1 MVKGP
6 FGSKLPHQ
14 WSANRYVEIPLET
27 IKHGHRMDPQER
39 IFLDAV
45 EKGDKS
51 SVIRCL
57 SSQPAVSV
65 NCTDMLGR
73 SAIQIAVDNENIE
86 LVELLLR
93 QEGVKI
99 GDALL
104 YAIREG
110 VYRIVEMLIEHPSIS
125 REMLGADW
133 SRTRYVD
140 DESFDYSPDIS
151 PVMLAAH
158 CNQFEILQLLLVHGA
173 NIDRPHQLSCSC
185 ARCQARVHED
195 SLRHSLLR
203 INTYKAL
210 ASPAW
215 ISLTSADPVLTAFQL
230 SWELDHLALRENEFK
245 DTYLQLGQQC
255 RKYACDLLDQCRSS
269 EEVTAV
275 LNRTSEEDLPQDTD
289 KLTLSRLKLAL
300 KFEQKQFVAHPHCQQ
315 LLTSIWYAGLPG
327 WRKRN
332 GVMKFLTCIGLILIL
347 PLMSFYYLIFPR
359 SQIGQLL
366 RSPFM
371 KFLYHSASFGVFLF
385 LLVCA
390 STDVINSVPMRDRL
404 RGPEPSGLEW
414 MIVLWVTGF
423 VWAECKQLWDE
434 GLKAYIRQWWNWLD
448 FIMLS
453 LYLATFALRV
463 VAYFQIE
470 SGRYG
475 DRLMERK
482 DWPVNDPTLISEGLF
497 AVANVFSFA
506 RIIYLFQAN
515 QHLGPLQISL
525 GCMLIDIAKFLFI
538 FFLVV
543 SSFACGLNQL
553 YWYYQSTADSTE
565 EDMFFTLFSSYVTLF
580 WSMFSLT
587 TPSKMEL
594 KSTQV
599 FTMTVGEL
607 MFMAYHAMAIIVLL
621 NMLIAMMSSSF
632 QEIENHA
639 DMEWKFARSKLWM
652 GYFDEG
658 STLPAPFNLIVSP
671 KSLYYLVTWVRSV
684 ICRHT
689 SRGDSRQRK
698 SSEGNIRSKQT
709 VAPSELKVF
718 KTKQSAELYSEAQVR
733 PSSAGLVN
741 IPQVEPASAKID
753 SGQQYQDVM
762 RRLICRYIHQSKKM
776 SRQDGVSE
784 DDLLEIKQ
792 DISSLRFELREDR
805 RREMI
810 RTTSHMDSLRR
821 DLHHTLGR
829 LSPIPPTTTLVNGL
843 SPNHTLTAPN
853 HTLTAPNHTLTAP
866 NHTLTAPNHT
876 LTAPN
881 HTLTAPNHTLTTHC
895 GRTLYMPQFSQ
906 ETRSINSS
914 YEAPDR
920 PGGLTLVDLD
930 WLKSEILA
938 GVRQELK
945 DLLQHTAPVE
955 RKYPALSSSHPQI
968 ASVANPVSS
977 SSDLYH
983 THLYTQL

>member
-1 MVKGP
+1 MAYWVIGLSAGTPRTRKKSFLLLSKSSGVSS
-6 FGSKLPHQ
+6 GS
-14 WSANRYVEIPLET
+14 
-27 IKHGHRMDPQER
+27 IKCGHRMDPQER
-39 IFLDAV
+39 VFLDAV
-45 EKGDKS
+45 EKGDVPT
-51 SVIRCL
+51 VIRCL
-57 SSQPAVSV
+57 SSEPPVSV

-86 LVELLLR
+86 LVELLLS

-110 VYRIVEMLIEHPSIS
+110 VYRIVEMLIDHPSIS
-125 REMLGADW
+125 RNMLGTEW

-151 PVMLAAH
+151 PVILAAH

-173 NIDRPHQLSCSC
+173 SIDRPHELSCSC
-185 ARCQARVHED
+185 KRCQAKVHAD

-203 INTYKAL
+203 INTYRAL

-215 ISLTSADPVLTAFQL
+215 ISLTSSDPVLTAFQL

-245 DTYLQLGQQC
+245 DSYLELGQQC
-255 RKYACDLLDQCRSS
+255 KKYACDLLDQCRSS
-269 EEVTAV
+269 DEVIAV
-275 LNRTSEEDLPQDTD
+275 LNKTSEEDSEYEDQCDADDD

-300 KFEQKQFVAHPHCQQ
+300 KYEQKQFVSHPHCQQ

-332 GVMKFLTCIGLILIL
+332 GVMKFLTCFGLIVIM
-347 PLMSFYYLIFPR
+347 PFMSLYYLIFPR
-359 SQIGQLL
+359 SKIGQLL

-390 STDVINSVPMRDRL
+390 STDIMSNEPKRDRL
-404 RGPEPSGLEW
+404 RGPEPSDLEW
-414 MIVLWVTGF
+414 LIVLWVTGF

-453 LYLATFALRV
+453 LYLATFALRL
-463 VAYFQIE
+463 VAYIQIE
-470 SGRYG
+470 SGKYG
-475 DRLMERK
+475 NRELLRK
-482 DWPVNDPTLISEGLF
+482 AWPDNDPTLISEGLF

-543 SSFACGLNQL
+543 TSFACGLNQL
-553 YWYYQSTADSTE
+553 YWYYKGTGEND

-580 WSMFSLT
+580 WSMFSMNS
-587 TPSKMEL
+587 PSKL
-594 KSTQV
+594 KLESGQS
-599 FTMTVGEL
+599 FTMTIGEL

-658 STLPAPFNLIVSP
+658 STLPSPFNLIVSP
-671 KSLYYLVTWVRSV
+671 KSIYYLLVWIKDGVSECF
-684 ICRHT
+684 CRQRAQYNT
-689 SRGDSRQRK
+689 GRRK
-698 SSEGNIRSKQT
+698 SSEGTIR
-709 VAPSELKVF
+709 
-718 KTKQSAELYSEAQVR
+718 R
-733 PSSAGLVN
+733 PTYNGMVSL
-741 IPQVEPASAKID
+741 PQLDQDHVDTPLD
-753 SGQQYQDVM
+753 STQQYQEVM
-762 RRLICRYIHQSKKM
+762 RKLICRYIHQTKKQ
-776 SRQDGVSE
+776 SRQDGVNE

-805 RREMI
+805 KLEMV
-810 RTTSHMDSLRR
+810 RTTGHMDNLRR
-821 DLHHTLGR
+821 DLHHTISR
-829 LSPIPPTTTLVNGL
+829 LSPTAAPINGL
-843 SPNHTLTAPN
+843 SPNRGLFQ
-853 HTLTAPNHTLTAP
+853 
-866 NHTLTAPNHT
+866 
-876 LTAPN
+876 
-881 HTLTAPNHTLTTHC
+881 TTHC
-895 GRTLYMPQFSQ
+895 GRTIFDPRGMTSSGVSQ
-906 ETRSINSS
+906 SPSLQKDGRSSNNTSQDGGAECAKS
-914 YEAPDR
+914 
-920 PGGLTLVDLD
+920 GVGLTLLDLD
-930 WLKSEILA
+930 CLKAEILA
-938 GVRQELK
+938 GIKNELK
-945 DLLQHTAPVE
+945 ETLAQLHSPAGCKTIAKTAVAQGQP
-955 RKYPALSSSHPQI
+955 PPSISPSQSGTSSPYG
-968 ASVANPVSS
+968 A
-977 SSDLYH
+977 DLYH